1 MITQL
6 PRWQHCTLSLSLLGL
21 IVALIYLALVLP
33 ALSSRQKINDRV
45 EDLEFQ
51 VQRFKDKENQ
61 IAFLQEQQKTLKQNY
76 SNKEYFFPEKSQ
88 ALAAADL
95 QRQIKAL
102 VESNGGD
109 LVSTQAIE
117 SQNSE
122 FHPKVTIKV
131 HMRSD
136 METLQ
141 KVFYELAVNRP
152 LLFTDKITIQ
162 QRRRTRGRQQ
172 RDVAH
177 LQVRF
182 DVTGY
187 IYQSQG

>member
-6 PRWQHCTLSLSLLGL
+6 PRWQHCTVSLLLLGL
-21 IVALIYLALVLP
+21 LVALIYVALVLP
-33 ALSSRQKINDRV
+33 ALSSRQKLNDRV

-51 VQRFKDKENQ
+51 VERFKDTENQ
-61 IAFLQEQQKTLKQNY
+61 IALLQKQQITLKKNY
-76 SNKEYFFPEKSQ
+76 PNKEYFLPEKSQ

-95 QRQIKAL
+95 QTQIKVL
-102 VESNGGD
+102 VESNGGE
-109 LVSTQAIE
+109 LVSTHAIE
-117 SQNSE
+117 SQDSE
-122 FHPKVTIKV
+122 LHRKVTIKV
-131 HMRSD
+131 LMQSD

-152 LLFTDKITIQ
+152 LLFTDNIMIQ
-162 QRRRTRGRQQ
+162 KRRRTTGRQE
-172 RDVAH
+172 RDAAH